1 VNTRVALR
9 LDATGGP
16 VDRRVAEGERVLG
29 RRTLGARRI
38 PS

>member
-1 VNTRVALR
+1 VNARGALR
-9 LDATGGP
+9 LDATDGP

-29 RRTLGARRI
+29 RRALDAGRI